1 MTRPEDKRL
10 DDILAA
16 AAEIAD
22 IVSRGEEQLRRR
34 HRSSPCPG
42 TVPGDHR
49 RSCQGSRRRA
59 RVAIAEVPW
68 TEVIRL
74 RDRLSHHY
82 HRIEAEQLWVT
93 AEVDAPRMAT
103 AIKDW
108 RTRQGAE

>member
-1 MTRPEDKRL
+1 VTRRRTNGSTTSSPLPPRSLTSSVGGKDNFD
-10 DDILAA
+10 DDIA
-16 AAEIAD
+16 
-22 IVSRGEEQLRRR
+22 LRRALER
-34 HRSSPCPG
+34 CLEIIG
-42 TVPGDHR
+42 EAAKALGDET
-49 RSCQGSRRRA
+49 

-103 AIKDW
+103 AIKEW